1 MPCAIVNGQ
10 LSDVS
15 EAVVPLSFFYVLEG
29 RLFTP
34 PLTDLVMDS
43 ITRRHVLELT
53 GASERTA
60 SRLELQHLEEAFLA
74 ATWREIQPV
83 HAIDRRRLDRVRGPM
98 TSDASRALQE
108 RIARSLAAMPACDT
122 GSSTNVLAR

>member
-108 RIARSLAAMPACDT
+108 RIARSLA
-122 GSSTNVLAR
+122 